1 MARQHRNDGLERG
14 FPGHACLF
22 GLPAESTLPLVS
34 VDYGIDLDEVR
45 RVIDGAEVLIVRFSV
60 TDRRLLI
67 DTRSNEHAGPMIKVV
82 PPARSA
88 EERFRAIKVL
98 RPRFRVP
105 ERVVAF
111 HWPRHARA
119 LGESGVWDQIV
130 RRLVACGAEDAATQC
145 EEAYQQLIEEERK
158 AELNAIRGGEG
169 FQTVWPVGTVAD
181 D

>member
-1 MARQHRNDGLERG
+1 VG
-14 FPGHACLF
+14 
-22 GLPAESTLPLVS
+22 

-45 RVIDGAEVLIVRFSV
+45 RVIDGAEVLVIRFSV

-67 DTRSNEHAGPMIKVV
+67 DTRTNEHAGPMIKVV

-88 EERFRAIKVL
+88 EERFRAIKML

-105 ERVVAF
+105 ERVMTF

-119 LGESGVWDQIV
+119 LGEAGVWDHIV
-130 RRLVACGAEDAATQC
+130 RRMTACGSAEAAAQC
-145 EEAYQQLIEEERK
+145 EEAYRQLIEEERRVE
-158 AELNAIRGGEG
+158 ANAVRGGEG
-169 FQTVWPVGTVAD
+169 FQTMWPVGTVAD

>member
-1 MARQHRNDGLERG
+1 M
-14 FPGHACLF
+14 
-22 GLPAESTLPLVS
+22 LVRFCGRTYTEPVD

-45 RVIDGAEVLIVRFSV
+45 RVIDSAEVLVIRFSV

-88 EERFRAIKVL
+88 EERFKAIKML

-105 ERVVAF
+105 ERVVTF

-119 LGESGVWDQIV
+119 LEECGVWDHITRRLLSSGAPDTDACAEAYRQIV
-130 RRLVACGAEDAATQC
+130 AEETRV
-145 EEAYQQLIEEERK
+145 ERM
-158 AELNAIRGGEG
+158 AVRGGEG
-169 FQTVWPVGTVAD
+169 FQTVWPVGVASD
-181 D
+181 E

>member
-1 MARQHRNDGLERG
+1 
-14 FPGHACLF
+14 
-22 GLPAESTLPLVS
+22 
-34 VDYGIDLDEVR
+34 VDFGIDLDEVR
-45 RVIDGAEVLIVRFSV
+45 RVIDGAEVLVIRFSV

-105 ERVVAF
+105 ERVVTF

-119 LGESGVWDQIV
+119 LGEAGVWDHIV
-130 RRLVACGAEDAATQC
+130 RRLGACGSVDAAGQC
-145 EEAYQQLIEEERK
+145 DEAYRQLLDEERK
-158 AELNAIRGGEG
+158 MELNAIRGGQG